1 MTRMKLGT
9 EALQVESFP
18 TAFAASARGAAHALA
33 TLQCSG
39 ATCDSCLDNCTLQI
53 TCIDC

>member
-1 MTRMKLGT
+1 MTRMKLST
-9 EALQVESFP
+9 EALQVQSFP
-18 TAFAASARGAAHALA
+18 TAPAANARGAAHALA

-39 ATCDSCLDNCTLQI
+39 ATCDSCLDNCTIQI

>member
-1 MTRMKLGT
+1 MTRLKLRP
-9 EALQVESFP
+9 EALRVETFH
-18 TAFAASARGAAHALA
+18 TAQGAVERGAVHVLA

-39 ATCDSCLDNCTLQI
+39 ATCDSCLDSCTIQI